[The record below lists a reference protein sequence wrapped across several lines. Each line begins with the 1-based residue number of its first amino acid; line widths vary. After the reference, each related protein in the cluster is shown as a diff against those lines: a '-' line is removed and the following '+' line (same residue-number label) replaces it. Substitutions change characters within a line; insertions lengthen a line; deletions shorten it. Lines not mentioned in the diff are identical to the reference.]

1 MTSRADIA
9 EALGVTTEVQPHAEI
24 QRRVDFLV
32 DYATSIPGNRG
43 FVLGISGG
51 QDSTLAGKLCQ
62 LAVERLREIGHDAK
76 FYAVRL
82 PYGVQSDED
91 DAQRALS
98 FIAPDVS
105 YAVQIKDAVDAT
117 VESVA
122 SATGE
127 PVTDFNKGN
136 IKARQRMVVQYAI
149 AGDRNLLVVGSDH
162 AAEALTGYFTKFG
175 DGAADVMP
183 LSGLTKE
190 QGRQLLRTLGADP
203 TLIEKPPTADLLDE
217 QPGDLDEDSL
227 GVSYEA
233 IDAFLTGEPVSSD
246 DEGRLSALFSRSQH
260 KRELPVTPRDD
271 WWRTL

>member
-9 EALGVTTEVQPHAEI
+9 EALGVTTEVHPHAEI

>member
-9 EALGVTTEVQPHAEI
+9 EALGVTTEVHPHAEI

-32 DYATSIPGNRG
+32 EYATSIPGNRG

>member
-9 EALGVTTEVQPHAEI
+9 EALGVTTEVHPHAEI

-32 DYATSIPGNRG
+32 EYATSIPGNRG

-246 DEGRLSALFSRSQH
+246 EEGRLSALFSRSQH